1 MLSDEEKLKLEKR
14 TITLEAIGNSLLF
27 HLVLFIIGYLDDKM
41 YYWVMFMQ
49 GTLFFLAFKA
59 YYSQT
64 VDTSVL
70 LYLLALLAF
79 TTAAFVELILMWVTD
94 IGPLTIDWKCAD
106 EPCPAKNKD
115 KTQVLTLIGLTIW

>member
-59 YYSQT
+59 YYS
-64 VDTSVL
+64 
-70 LYLLALLAF
+70 
-79 TTAAFVELILMWVTD
+79 
-94 IGPLTIDWKCAD
+94 
-106 EPCPAKNKD
+106 
-115 KTQVLTLIGLTIW
+115 